1 MTVISLVLLL
11 WLAFDL
17 KHFIAD
23 FVLQNN
29 YMQGKFRQTGW
40 ALPLALHC
48 LMHAL
53 CTLAI
58 VCFINPS
65 MWWLS
70 LLDFAIHFTMDRI
83 KSSPRMLGRYKSL
96 CPHDMP
102 TATAQQ
108 KRDNKIFWLSLGFDQ
123 YVHHLTNLLIAWILI
138 SG

>member
-1 MTVISLVLLL
+1 MISLILLL

-17 KHFIAD
+17 KHFVAD
-23 FVLQNN
+23 FVLQTN

-40 ALPLALHC
+40 AAPLALHC

-58 VCFINPS
+58 VCFVDPS

-70 LLDFAIHFTMDRI
+70 LLDFAIHFAMDRI
-83 KSSPRMLGRYKSL
+83 KASPRMLGRYQSL
-96 CPHDMP
+96 CSHDRP
-102 TATAQQ
+102 SATAQQ
-108 KRDNKIFWLSLGFDQ
+108 KSGEKLYWLSLGFDQ

-138 SG
+138 GG